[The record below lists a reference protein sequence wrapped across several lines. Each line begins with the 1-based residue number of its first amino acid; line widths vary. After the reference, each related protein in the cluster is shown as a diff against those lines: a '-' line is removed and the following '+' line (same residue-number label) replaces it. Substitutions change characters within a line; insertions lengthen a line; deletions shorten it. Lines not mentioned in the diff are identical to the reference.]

1 MKLLSRRKPLLY
13 PAKTKIDNYTKI
25 LSLFKYCFSYK
36 LKCHSKNPAF
46 PRNRLI
52 FFSNQ
57 FLNKHSILLG
67 CIKYIST
74 YLLTTNTDTKKS
86 KT

>member
-1 MKLLSRRKPLLY
+1 MKLPSHCKLLLY
-13 PAKTKIDNYTKI
+13 PTKTKTDNYTQI
-25 LSLFKYCFSYK
+25 ISLFKYCFSYK

-74 YLLTTNTDTKKS
+74 YLLTTNIDTKKS

>member
-25 LSLFKYCFSYK
+25 ISLFKYCFSYK
-36 LKCHSKNPAF
+36 LKCHSKTPAF

-52 FFSNQ
+52 FFPTDFLINIVFYWTGCNQ
-57 FLNKHSILLG
+57 IYIIIPSYNK
-67 CIKYIST
+67 T
-74 YLLTTNTDTKKS
+74 
-86 KT
+86 